1 MSNIERRYCIVKVD
15 PHSGVF
21 HSVEAIRKTLD
32 EVSDYFSNIPDE
44 LRRWYIIWDTPD
56 FEGN

>member
-1 MSNIERRYCIVKVD
+1 MSTIERRYCIVKVD

-21 HSVEAIRKTLD
+21 HSVVAIRKTLD
-32 EVSDYFSNIPDE
+32 EVSDYFSRIPAE
-44 LRRWYIIWDTPD
+44 FQRWYLIWDTPD

>member
-44 LRRWYIIWDTPD
+44 LRQWYIIWDTPD
-56 FEGN
+56 FEGS

>member
-32 EVSDYFSNIPDE
+32 EVSDYFSHIPDE

>member
-1 MSNIERRYCIVKVD
+1 MSTIERRYCIVKVD

-32 EVSDYFSNIPDE
+32 EVSDYFSHIPDE
-44 LRRWYIIWDTPD
+44 LRRWYIIWDTSD
-56 FEGN
+56 F